1 MELDRL
7 AEEEKTAREKE
18 AVEAAFALARAST
31 DEMLEGPPQFESA
44 GSPPSLFPSESDDE
58 PAKRYAEG
66 KAIYK
71 PTPPR
76 MDSASAGHAKYVVA
90 DLEAAGIIPDREAF
104 YETHYRP
111 VLRRMVAHVIGIEG
125 PIFDDLLVRRIARAH
140 MFGRAAGR
148 IRETVLAAVE
158 RRFPV
163 SVEAQR
169 KIFWPEGANTMA
181 LPDFR
186 SGSLDDRD
194 HVDIPLVELAAL
206 ARGFLAVGAEPSEAA
221 ALMARELGLGRLREA
236 ARQRFEEAA
245 QLAASQ

>member
-1 MELDRL
+1 
-7 AEEEKTAREKE
+7 
-18 AVEAAFALARAST
+18 
-31 DEMLEGPPQFESA
+31 
-44 GSPPSLFPSESDDE
+44 
-58 PAKRYAEG
+58 
-66 KAIYK
+66 
-71 PTPPR
+71 
-76 MDSASAGHAKYVVA
+76 
-90 DLEAAGIIPDREAF
+90 
-104 YETHYRP
+104 
-111 VLRRMVAHVIGIEG
+111 MVAHVIGIEG